1 MEVSSAALYQ
11 QNIDKQRIVITGQD
25 SKLLTRLITEV
36 LSLNKRKFN
45 HFADGKLTTQPG
57 ATVLIIESQTNLLDF
72 QHHVA
77 VLTQADANSI
87 DSLTQLADHTPKAG
101 TLIYTETVPS
111 IKAIGS
117 KERADVQ
124 SISYKILAHKVK
136 DGKTFLISSTNEEF
150 PIQLSG
156 EKNLL
161 ILAAAKELLKKI
173 GISSGQ
179 FYKAVSSLS
188 A

>member
-25 SKLLTRLITEV
+25 SKQLTKLITEV
-36 LSLNKRKFN
+36 LSLNNRKFD
-45 HFADGKLTTQPG
+45 HFADGKLTTRPG
-57 ATVLIIESQTNLLDF
+57 APVLIIESQINLLEF

-77 VLTQADANSI
+77 VLTQADASSI
-87 DSLTQLADHTPKAG
+87 DSLTELADKTARGG
-101 TLIYTETVPS
+101 TLIYPEAIPS

-124 SISYKILAHKVK
+124 SISYKIFPHKVK
-136 DGKTFLISSTNEEF
+136 DGKTILISSTNEEF
-150 PIQLSG
+150 PIQLTG

-161 ILAAAKELLKKI
+161 LLAAAKELLKKI
-173 GISSGQ
+173 GISSSQ
-179 FYKAVSSLS
+179 FYKSVSSLTV
-188 A
+188 